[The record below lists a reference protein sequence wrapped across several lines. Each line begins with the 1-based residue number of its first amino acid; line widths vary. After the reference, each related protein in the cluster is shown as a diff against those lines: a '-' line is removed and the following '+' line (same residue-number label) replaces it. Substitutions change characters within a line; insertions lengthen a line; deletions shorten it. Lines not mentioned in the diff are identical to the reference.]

1 MVAIIRACLHAVVDH
16 ERSRRDGVRKKDS
29 PSEVVRPRT
38 TEFDRIRWGIN
49 ERLRCPVAPRRG
61 SCAAVPNTQFC
72 SQGSPATVSRWSIF
86 RVQLRQNP
94 PPQNR
99 SRPNRPVSFDHL
111 SQDRRG
117 DVPGA
122 AQDQRSW
129 RRLASIGHRSVGRG
143 PSRLSR
149 RQRQSSCTGRRSWR
163 AIRRRAPTI

>member
-1 MVAIIRACLHAVVDH
+1 MYFESCKAQIQVCRMAASQNKWLRTERHEKKRFAPAVVVPSKI
-16 ERSRRDGVRKKDS
+16 ETEGVGWS
-29 PSEVVRPRT
+29 C
-38 TEFDRIRWGIN
+38 N

-61 SCAAVPNTQFC
+61 SCAAVSNTQFC
-72 SQGSPATVSRWSIF
+72 TQGSPATVSRWSIF

-122 AQDQRSW
+122 AQDQHSW
-129 RRLASIGHRSVGRG
+129 CRLASVRHRPVGRG
-143 PSRLSR
+143 PRWLSR
-149 RQRQSSCTGRRSWR
+149 RQ
-163 AIRRRAPTI
+163 